1 MLDNTSQL
9 LLRNIDFLSGKVLLV
24 EPMADRLAGELKQKA
39 PELEL
44 FCLTSNIAVANNWQ
58 QQSKSPCYLGDAL
71 PADLT
76 VDKVV
81 LFYPKSKDQL
91 QSSLAQVKTVLNDK
105 TEVYLV
111 GDNKGG
117 IKSLGNQAEKLGLK
131 AFKHDNAKHCLWFE
145 LDGLLQSEL
154 KTAEFHQFSIEK
166 AGISLKLCSLPGV
179 FNHGKLDLGTNLL
192 LEHLGHIQQGKVL
205 DFACGAGFIGAFLVK
220 RHPEIK
226 LTASDISTLA
236 VSSTAATLKA
246 NKLPGEA
253 LAADGIPS
261 RSAAYDHIV
270 SNPPFHTGLKTDYHI
285 SEQFF
290 RDAFTELKPGGTLT
304 LVANVHLPYVAQLTE
319 IFGQVKELGRRD
331 GFVVYYCKKDR
342 K

>member
-1 MLDNTSQL
+1 
-9 LLRNIDFLSGKVLLV
+9 
-24 EPMADRLAGELKQKA
+24 
-39 PELEL
+39 
-44 FCLTSNIAVANNWQ
+44 
-58 QQSKSPCYLGDAL
+58 
-71 PADLT
+71 
-76 VDKVV
+76 
-81 LFYPKSKDQL
+81 
-91 QSSLAQVKTVLNDK
+91 
-105 TEVYLV
+105 
-111 GDNKGG
+111 
-117 IKSLGNQAEKLGLK
+117 
-131 AFKHDNAKHCLWFE
+131 

-246 NKLPGEA
+246 NKLPGETI
-253 LAADGIPS
+253 AADGIPS

-290 RDAFTELKPGGTLT
+290 RDAFNELKPGGTLT